1 MKTFF
6 YYKAPLRVTGYL
18 QMKQNWIVLLLIV
31 LFFFVVGFLILYD
44 QYARI
49 GVWFQLSDLHH
60 ETFAISSF
68 ALAIGIL
75 IGAIIQK

>member
-6 YYKAPLRVTGYL
+6 YFKTLLRVAGYPQVKL
-18 QMKQNWIVLLLIV
+18 NWIVLLLTV
-31 LFFFVVGFLILYD
+31 LFFFVVGFLTLYD
-44 QYARI
+44 QYTRI
-49 GVWFQLSDLHH
+49 GIWFQLSDLHH

-75 IGAIIQK
+75 IGAKIKK